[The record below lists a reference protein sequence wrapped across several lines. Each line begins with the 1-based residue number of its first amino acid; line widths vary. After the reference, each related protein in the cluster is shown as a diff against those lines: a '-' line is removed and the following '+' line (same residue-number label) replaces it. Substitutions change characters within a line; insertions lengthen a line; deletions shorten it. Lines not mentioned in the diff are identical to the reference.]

1 MPTTYSVTT
10 SFSANTTAIASEVNQ
25 NFTDVLTA
33 LNSFD
38 ATNLTGTIALA
49 RISDLTSTQ
58 MSSAFF
64 KDQDDMTSNSAT
76 AVASQQSVKAYVD
89 AAPSTAMT
97 PTSYAAEESITFAN
111 GFIMKQG
118 TISVSANGNS
128 TVTFG
133 GVGTE
138 NPFPTAIVNAFAT
151 LKDSATTRESPVSTA
166 DWLVGS
172 MTVVNHNTTTET
184 VSWQAWGY

>member
-1 MPTTYSVTT
+1 M
-10 SFSANTTAIASEVNQ
+10 A
-25 NFTDVLTA
+25 
-33 LNSFD
+33 
-38 ATNLTGTIALA
+38 
-49 RISDLTSTQ
+49 
-58 MSSAFF
+58 SAFF
-64 KDQDDMTSNSAT
+64 KDEDDMTSNSAT

-97 PTSYAAEESITFAN
+97 PTSYAGEESVTYAN
-111 GFIMKQG
+111 GFIFKQG
-118 TISVSANGNS
+118 TISVAGNGNS

-133 GVGTE
+133 TA
-138 NPFPTAIVNAFAT
+138 FPTAIVNAFAT

-172 MTVVNHNTTTET
+172 MTAVNHNTTTET